1 MMMHDITLNQLPSM
15 DDRSLVVPR
24 QYPMISSGYGFR
36 VREDNL
42 QWKRVSRIIQ
52 KHWRTIAGFAV
63 VFLAVLGTVL
73 FFMHDTYEA
82 TARIEIS
89 PPASPEAVSLHDE
102 SVQASS
108 PNEDYFQTQLE
119 ILKGDGLALAV
130 IQNLHLDQ
138 NPEINGQQHTFP
150 LLSKVKASLG
160 FGTKEPAGID
170 EVVRNFENRLNVSQ
184 VHNSQLVDI
193 GFSSRDPQLSA
204 TVTNNLIET
213 YLQKSRRGQ
222 YEATMAAAGALS
234 TELNDLK
241 DAVGKAN
248 QALIDYQQQNGIV
261 DTGAGVQIDPS
272 GGMSGGG
279 PQNPVTDRVVQLN
292 KELTQAEADKL
303 NQESYLR
310 MVNSGNMASLPQ
322 MRDSV
327 VLQELQKRFAESEA
341 DLSQA
346 RAVYGENNSIVR
358 KLRNETDELQ
368 KQMDNTRAR
377 IVSEVKTS
385 YDASASHVQ
394 LLRNTLNDM
403 RSSLNQ
409 ANQSMVQYDLL
420 KQEAQSKANLYVTL
434 SSRLKEIAIS
444 SSLFATNLRVVENA
458 HVPERPASPK
468 RLQIMAVG
476 FVFSLLAGCALAF
489 VRENF
494 DDTVGTIEDVKDWT
508 GLPCLGIVPQIG
520 SVGGGALGSPRPAKL
535 LKGARSRFFIDRPGS
550 PEAEAMHSLDTSIRI
565 PVRADGDSRQV
576 LVIASSFPSEG
587 KTTIAMN
594 LAMALSRH
602 GSTCLVDADL
612 RNPQIGR
619 SFSISSPRGGLSE
632 VLHGKATAEDVL
644 QPAPRLDKLMI
655 MPAGSAPSDPV
666 ELLACCGMR
675 DLVAN
680 LRSRFQYVVIDS
692 PPVIPYADSRWLSCL
707 ADGVVLVARSG
718 TTTRQAIG
726 LSTEILRELRVPVL
740 GVVLNGVN
748 LKSEYYWY
756 GYGYD
761 AQRGKTA

>member
-1 MMMHDITLNQLPSM
+1 MHDITLNQLPPM
-15 DDRSLVVPR
+15 DERNLVLPR
-24 QYPMISSGYGFR
+24 QYPWVSPGYALN
-36 VREDNL
+36 VRHDNL
-42 QWKRVSRIIQ
+42 QWKRVSRTLQ
-52 KHWRTIAGFAV
+52 KHWRTIAGFSV

-73 FFMHDTYEA
+73 SFMHDTYEA

-89 PPASPEAVSLHDE
+89 PPASPEAVSLHDQN
-102 SVQASS
+102 VQESS

-119 ILKGDGLALAV
+119 ILKSDGLALTV

-138 NPEINGQQHTFP
+138 NPELNGQQHMFP
-150 LLSKVKASLG
+150 LVSKIKAGLG
-160 FGTKEPAGID
+160 FSKKGPTGIE
-170 EVVRNFENRLNVSQ
+170 EVVQNFENHLSVNQ
-184 VHNSQLVDI
+184 VHNSQLVDVA
-193 GFSSRDPQLSA
+193 FASRDPQLSSA
-204 TVTNNLIET
+204 VTNNLVDT

-234 TELNDLK
+234 GELNDLK
-241 DAVGKAN
+241 VAVDKAN
-248 QALIDYQQQNGIV
+248 QALVDYQQQNGIV
-261 DTGAGVQIDPS
+261 DTG
-272 GGMSGGG
+272 GGQQLDATGTSSGGG
-279 PQNPVTDRVVQLN
+279 PQNPITERVVQLN

-310 MVNSGNMASLPQ
+310 MVSSGNVTSLPQ
-322 MRDSV
+322 MRDNV
-327 VLQELQKRFAESEA
+327 VLQEIQKRLAESEA

-346 RAVYGENNSIVR
+346 RAVYGENNSIVK

-368 KQMDNTRAR
+368 KQTDLTRAR
-377 IVSEVKTS
+377 IVNEVKTS

-409 ANQSMVQYDLL
+409 ANQSMVEYDLL
-420 KQEAQSKANLYVTL
+420 KQEAQSKSNLYVTL

-468 RLQIMAVG
+468 RLQIMVVG
-476 FVFSLLAGCALAF
+476 FLFSLIAGCALAF

-520 SVGGGALGSPRPAKL
+520 SLCGPALGVPKPAKL
-535 LKGARSRFFIDRPGS
+535 LNGARSRFFIDRPGS
-550 PEAEAMHSLDTSIRI
+550 PEAEAMHSLDTAIRI
-565 PVRADGDSRQV
+565 PVRADGDPRQV

-619 SFSISSPRGGLSE
+619 SFSVNSPRGGLSE
-632 VLHGKATAEDVL
+632 VLHGKATIEDVL
-644 QPAPRLDKLMI
+644 QPAPRLEKLMI
-655 MPAGSAPSDPV
+655 MPAGSTPSDPV
-666 ELLACCGMR
+666 ELLASAGMR
-675 DLVAN
+675 DLVAQ
-680 LRSRFQYVVIDS
+680 LRSKFLYVVIDS

-726 LSTEILRELRVPVL
+726 LSTEILKELRVPVL
-740 GVVLNGVN
+740 GIVLNGVN

-761 AQRGKTA
+761 APRGKTA

>member
-1 MMMHDITLNQLPSM
+1 MHDITLNQLPPY
-15 DDRSLVVPR
+15 DERSLVIPR
-24 QYPMISSGYGFR
+24 QYPAISPGYAFR
-36 VREDNL
+36 AREDNL
-42 QWKRVSRIIQ
+42 QWKRVSRILQ
-52 KHWRTIAGFAV
+52 KHWRTVAGFAV

-73 FFMHDTYEA
+73 FFMHDTYEG

-89 PPASPEAVSLHDE
+89 PPASPEAVSLHDQ

-119 ILKGDGLALAV
+119 ILKSDGLALSV
-130 IQNLHLDQ
+130 IQNLHLEQ
-138 NPEINGQQHTFP
+138 NGELNGQQHAFP
-150 LLSKVKASLG
+150 LLSKIKAGLG
-160 FGTKEPAGID
+160 FGAKGPSGIE
-170 EVVRNFENRLNVSQ
+170 EVVRNFENHLGVNQ
-184 VHNSQLVDI
+184 VHNSQLVEI
-193 GFSSRDPQLSA
+193 SFASRDPELAS
-204 TVTNNLIET
+204 TVTNNLVDT

-241 DAVGKAN
+241 VAVNNAN
-248 QALIDYQQQNGIV
+248 QALIDYQQKYGIV
-261 DTGAGVQIDPS
+261 DAGGGQQLDATGTS
-272 GGMSGGG
+272 SGGG
-279 PQNPVTDRVVQLN
+279 PQNPVTERVVQLN
-292 KELTQAEADKL
+292 RELTQAEAEKL

-310 MVNSGNMASLPQ
+310 MVSSGNMSSLPQ
-322 MRDSV
+322 MRDNV
-327 VLQELQKRFAESEA
+327 VLQELQKRLAESQA

-368 KQMDNTRAR
+368 KQTDLTRTR
-377 IVSEVKTS
+377 IVNEVKTS
-385 YDASASHVQ
+385 YDAAAAHVQ
-394 LLRNTLNDM
+394 LLHNTLNDM
-403 RSSLNQ
+403 RSSLNE
-409 ANQSMVQYDLL
+409 ANQSMVEYDLL
-420 KQEAQSKANLYVTL
+420 KQEAQSKANLFVTL

-520 SVGGGALGSPRPAKL
+520 SLSAASLGAPKPAKL
-535 LKGARSRFFIDRPGS
+535 LNGARSRFFIDRPGS

-619 SFSISSPRGGLSE
+619 SFSVSSPRGGLSE
-632 VLHGKATAEDVL
+632 ILHGKATIEDVL

-655 MPAGSAPSDPV
+655 MPAGSSPSDPV
-666 ELLACCGMR
+666 ELLASSEMR
-675 DLVAN
+675 DLVAR
-680 LRSRFQYVVIDS
+680 LRSKFMYVVIDS

-726 LSTEILRELRVPVL
+726 LSTGILKELRVPVL
-740 GVVLNGVN
+740 GIVLNGVN

-761 AQRGKTA
+761 APKSKTA